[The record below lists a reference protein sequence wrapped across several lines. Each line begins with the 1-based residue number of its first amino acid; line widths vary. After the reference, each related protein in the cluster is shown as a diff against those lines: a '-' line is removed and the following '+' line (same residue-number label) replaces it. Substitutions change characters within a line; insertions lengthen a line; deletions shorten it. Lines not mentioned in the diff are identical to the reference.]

1 MSEKQEIIQKIEEL
15 RNLMHLLM
23 NQSETLTNSEL
34 VELSQELDKLLNQYN
49 RLLMNE

>member
-34 VELSQELDKLLNQYN
+34 VEISQELDKLLNQYN
-49 RLLMNE
+49 RLLMSE

>member
-1 MSEKQEIIQKIEEL
+1 MSEKQEIIQSIEEL

-34 VELSQELDKLLNQYN
+34 VEISQELDKLLNQYN
-49 RLLMNE
+49 RLLMSE

>member
-23 NQSETLTNSEL
+23 NQSETLTNTEL

>member
-23 NQSETLTNSEL
+23 NQSETLTNTEL

-49 RLLMNE
+49 RLLMND